1 MFEIKGW
8 TLNNTN
14 YHNRAEEVMRSL
26 GRPDKYDPSKLRF
39 ELTTSKIRNLL
50 TLVNQIYNDA
60 VLCEG
65 DVLDDKYLS
74 RITYLNVRMVY
85 EAGREQIVR
94 TFLEKSNLLE
104 ILKKIGKSKSNFILF
119 CRYFESLV
127 AYHRFYGGQDK

>member
-74 RITYLNVRMVY
+74 RITYLNAEWFMK
-85 EAGREQIVR
+85 R
-94 TFLEKSNLLE
+94 T
-104 ILKKIGKSKSNFILF
+104 
-119 CRYFESLV
+119 
-127 AYHRFYGGQDK
+127 